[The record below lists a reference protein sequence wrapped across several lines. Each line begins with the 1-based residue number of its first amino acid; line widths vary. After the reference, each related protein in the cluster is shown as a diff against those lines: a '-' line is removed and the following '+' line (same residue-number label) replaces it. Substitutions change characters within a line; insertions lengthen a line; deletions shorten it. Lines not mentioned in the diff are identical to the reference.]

1 MTMFL
6 ITLPLMI
13 AAVAIAVVPVLYHS
27 IREHRLIHTGSPTRT
42 SPKVDS
48 GYSVRPARPAEPEK
62 VAA

>member
-42 SPKVDS
+42 GPKVGS
-48 GYSVRPARPAEPEK
+48 GSPGRAAERER

>member
-13 AAVAIAVVPVLYHS
+13 IASAIAVVPVLYHS
-27 IREHRLIHTGSPTRT
+27 IREHRLIQTGSATRSGPLVHSG
-42 SPKVDS
+42 SPVHPD
-48 GYSVRPARPAEPEK
+48 RPAERER

>member
-1 MTMFL
+1 MTIFL

-27 IREHRLIHTGSPTRT
+27 IREDRLIRAGSATRT
-42 SPKVDS
+42 GPKVDT
-48 GYSVRPARPAEPEK
+48 GYPVRRDRPAERER